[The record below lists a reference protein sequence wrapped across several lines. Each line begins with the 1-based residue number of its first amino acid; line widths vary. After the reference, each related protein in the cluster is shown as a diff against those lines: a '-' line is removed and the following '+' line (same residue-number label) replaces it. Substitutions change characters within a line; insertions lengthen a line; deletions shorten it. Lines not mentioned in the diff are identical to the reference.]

1 MKKLKIVSAV
11 CAMVIT
17 SALCF
22 TGCGRG
28 DAGRYVFYSMTD
40 DGETFTQED
49 MEKMYDELG
58 EEAPEMYLELEKD
71 GSGKLVL
78 GEDDTEDIEWEDGVI
93 TVDDEEIEYTIED
106 GKLTMEKDGSKMVF
120 EKDE

>member
-11 CAMVIT
+11 CAMALT

-22 TGCGRG
+22 TGCGTG
-28 DAGRYVFYSMTD
+28 DAGHYDFYSMTD

-49 MEKMYDELG
+49 MEKVYKEIG
-58 EEAPEMYLELEKD
+58 EKAPEMYLELEKD

-78 GEDDTEDIEWEDGVI
+78 GDDDTEDIEWEDGVI
-93 TVDDEEIEYTIED
+93 TVDGEEIEYTIED
-106 GKLTMEKDGSKMVF
+106 GKLSMEKDGSKMVF
-120 EKDE
+120 EKAE

>member
-22 TGCGRG
+22 TGCGKG
-28 DAGRYVFYSMTD
+28 DAGHYDFYSMTD

-49 MEKMYDELG
+49 MEKAYEGTGDR
-58 EEAPEMYLELEKD
+58 K
-71 GSGKLVL
+71 SV
-78 GEDDTEDIEWEDGVI
+78 V
-93 TVDDEEIEYTIED
+93 
-106 GKLTMEKDGSKMVF
+106 
-120 EKDE
+120 